1 MTNLVRNNPPTDATV
16 PCSIDAKCG
25 RVTACGTCPSSAR
38 SHWAR
43 VFSES
48 TRALL
53 TGVGHVD
60 VHNTSPRSPATVLG
74 HTRRRIKRYS
84 AKQSTHIPLNF
95 ISNHFYSCS
104 TGGQPVLPLL
114 VITRPGNVVELYRS
128 GDCWATAPSRK
139 KTTAKTIFIL
149 LYVSVTY
156 RREIMVSAGRMQRYR

>member
-25 RVTACGTCPSSAR
+25 RVTACGTCSSSAR

-60 VHNTSPRSPATVLG
+60 VHNTSPRSTATVLG

-95 ISNHFYSCS
+95 ISNHFYLLHRRTARS
-104 TGGQPVLPLL
+104 TAV
-114 VITRPGNVVELYRS
+114 
-128 GDCWATAPSRK
+128 GDNSSRK
-139 KTTAKTIFIL
+139 CRQVISKRRL
-149 LYVSVTY
+149 LGYSSKQEENH
-156 RREIMVSAGRMQRYR
+156 REDNFHPAVRISDVQKGNNGQCR